1 MERGVERG
9 AREGMDQCLCGRLAL
24 RSWRFCKRWRIVR
37 RGGRCELRVRY
48 TRTMAL
54 GCSPCLSAAVIAVAL
69 IRASG
74 VAHHGGIDGTGE
86 IYVCIIYPGGQVQ
99 GLCAS
104 GIGRAS
110 SLLFP
115 VSNYL
120 ALLLEY
126 LLDYLVTRVLLRVW
140 CPPNIEDRN
149 PVCCEESSCLIM
161 TI

>member
-1 MERGVERG
+1 MERG
-9 AREGMDQCLCGRLAL
+9 ARGGMDRCGRLAL
-24 RSWRFCKRWRIVR
+24 RSWRFGKRWRIVR
-37 RGGRCELRVRY
+37 RGVRCELRVRY
-48 TRTMAL
+48 TRTMTL
-54 GCSPCLSAAVIAVAL
+54 SCSLCLSAAVIAVAL

-74 VAHHGGIDGTGE
+74 VAHHGGIDGTWE
-86 IYVCIIYPGGQVQ
+86 MYVFIYPGGQVQ

-104 GIGRAS
+104 GISRAS
-110 SLLFP
+110 SLLVP

-120 ALLLEY
+120 TLLLEY

-140 CPPNIEDRN
+140 CPPKIEDRS